1 MVQAMWAAALNF
13 LHMVLTGLLPPYA
26 MSFLTGTLRL
36 LRFLHQALLLSCS
49 CVLLSVH
56 QVVCLVLWCTTYR
69 IHYGY
74 YTRVNDGGNCVESI
88 ESTTDFMYI
97 PKLGVGWCNKLLS
110 SKLHCVCKRV
120 KECVHY
126 QAVLNNVCFL
136 LKHKAQWKFGPKEL
150 HNWYSTQN
158 IRVGCDM
165 WNV

>member
-1 MVQAMWAAALNF
+1 MLLCIFCTWCWLVSFHHMQCHFSQARFTN
-13 LHMVLTGLLPPYA
+13 
-26 MSFLTGTLRL
+26 

-49 CVLLSVH
+49 CVLLFVH

-74 YTRVNDGGNCVESI
+74 YTRANDGGNCVESI
-88 ESTTDFMYI
+88 TDTTTDFMYI
-97 PKLGVGWCNKLLS
+97 PKLGVGWRNKLLS

-120 KECVHY
+120 RECVRY

-136 LKHKAQWKFGPKEL
+136 LKHKAQWTFGPKEL

-158 IRVGCDM
+158 IRVGRDR